1 MTERADSP
9 RAAATA
15 PRPKKDAAS
24 LPKGNSA
31 KAPLPKHGYA
41 KTFAAQPVGSSAELV
56 SVEADLTRGL
66 HNFSVVG
73 LADKAVEEAR
83 DRVSA
88 AIRHSGHKPPK
99 QQNKRIV
106 LSLSPADLKKEGSH
120 YDLAL
125 ALAYLIAAG
134 DLAPLAEDMLFVGE
148 LALDGALRASRGV
161 LPQVLVAK
169 KNGIKIIFVPPEN
182 LREALLVDSVS
193 VYAPKSLAELLQ
205 HLKGEKSLPRLLRD
219 RHVASPPPALD
230 LADIKGQESAKRA
243 LEIAAAGRHNIVFY
257 GQPGTGKTM
266 LARALAGILPP
277 LSDEEMLEVTA
288 IHSTAGLLAGG
299 EAVYWPPF
307 RAPHHSISHVAI
319 VGGGAFP
326 KAGEVTLAHK
336 GVLFLDEFPEFD
348 SRTLEAL
355 RQPLEDRIVTVS
367 RARATITFPA
377 DCMIVAAMNPA
388 DTLSND
394 ARAALR
400 AAAKQARRISRPIV
414 DRLDL
419 WIEVPLV
426 PHDTLAKL
434 GGGEPS
440 ENVRARVVAA
450 RGRAER
456 RAGRLGA
463 ANAALSGREL
473 DEKSGFSASAKET
486 LAHSA
491 ARLNLS
497 PRSYHR
503 TMRVARTIADLA
515 GADAVTPAFVHEAL
529 QYRPRGLFGFE

>member
-1 MTERADSP
+1 MAV
-9 RAAATA
+9 A
-15 PRPKKDAAS
+15 
-24 LPKGNSA
+24 
-31 KAPLPKHGYA
+31 LPKHGYA
-41 KTFAAQPVGSSAELV
+41 KTLAAQPVGSGAEIIT
-56 SVEADLTRGL
+56 VEADLTRGL

-134 DLAPLAEDMLFVGE
+134 DLAPLGSEMLFSGE
-148 LALDGALRASRGV
+148 LALDGTLRSVRGI
-161 LPQVLVAK
+161 LPQALAAK
-169 KNGIKIIFVPPEN
+169 RRKVKTMFVPPGN
-182 LREALLVDSVS
+182 AREALLAEGVAI
-193 VYAPKSLAELLQ
+193 YAPQSLIELLQ
-205 HLKGEKSLPRLLRD
+205 HLKGEKPLPRLMRD
-219 RHVASPPPALD
+219 RRVPVPPPALD
-230 LADIKGQESAKRA
+230 LRDVKGQESAKRA

-257 GQPGTGKTM
+257 GPPGTGKTM
-266 LARALAGILPP
+266 LARALSGILPP
-277 LSDEEMLEVTA
+277 LTDDEMLEVTA
-288 IHSTAGLLAGG
+288 IHSTAGLLADG
-299 EAVYWPPF
+299 EAVYWPPL

-319 VGGGAFP
+319 VGGGTFP

-355 RQPLEDRIVTVS
+355 RQPLEDRVVTVS
-367 RARATITFPA
+367 RARASITFPA

-388 DTLSND
+388 DTLSDD
-394 ARAALR
+394 ARVAFR

-426 PHDTLAKL
+426 PHATLAKL
-434 GGGEPS
+434 STGES
-440 ENVRARVVAA
+440 SKSVRERVVAA
-450 RGRAER
+450 RSRAAKR
-456 RAGRLGA
+456 SGKPGA
-463 ANAALSGREL
+463 TNAALTGREL
-473 DEKSGFSASAKET
+473 DEKSGFTPEAKET
-486 LAHSA
+486 LTQSA
-491 ARLNLS
+491 ARLHLS

-515 GADAVTPAFVHEAL
+515 GADLVTPAYVHEAL

>member
-1 MTERADSP
+1 MT
-9 RAAATA
+9 AT
-15 PRPKKDAAS
+15 
-24 LPKGNSA
+24 LPKPNSA
-31 KAPLPKHGYA
+31 KAPLGKHGYA
-41 KTFAAQPVGSSAELV
+41 KTLAAQPVGSGAQLI

-66 HNFSVVG
+66 HNFSIVG

-83 DRVSA
+83 DRISA
-88 AIRHSGHKPPK
+88 AIRHSGYKPPK

-134 DLAPLAEDMLFVGE
+134 DVPPLTEEMLLIGE
-148 LALDGALRASRGV
+148 LALDGTLRTVKGV
-161 LPQVLVAK
+161 LPQVLAAK
-169 KNGIKIIFVPPEN
+169 HHKVKTIYVPPGN
-182 LREALLVDSVS
+182 AREALLAEGLTI
-193 VYAPKSLAELLQ
+193 YAPRSLAELLQ
-205 HLKGEKSLPRLLRD
+205 HIKGEKPLPRQVRN
-219 RHVASPPPALD
+219 RQAPVPPLVLD
-230 LADIKGQESAKRA
+230 LSDVKGQESAKRA

-257 GQPGTGKTM
+257 GPPGTGKTM

-277 LSDEEMLEVTA
+277 LSDDDMLEVTA
-288 IHSTAGLLAGG
+288 IHSTAGLLNDGD
-299 EAVYWPPF
+299 AVYWPPF

-319 VGGGAFP
+319 VGGGTFP

-367 RARATITFPA
+367 RARATVTFPA

-388 DTLSND
+388 STLSED
-394 ARAALR
+394 MRVMMRAAE
-400 AAAKQARRISRPIV
+400 KQARRISRPIV

-434 GGGEPS
+434 STGEPS
-440 ENVRARVVAA
+440 EQVRKRVVAA
-450 RGRAER
+450 RSRAEKR
-456 RAGRLGA
+456 TSKKGA
-463 ANAALSGREL
+463 TNAALTGREL
-473 DEKSGFSASAKET
+473 DEKSGFTAAAKET
-486 LAHSA
+486 LTQSA

-515 GADAVTPAFVHEAL
+515 GAGAVTPAFVHEAL

>member
-1 MTERADSP
+1 MAAVAPRVTKAP
-9 RAAATA
+9 RAL
-15 PRPKKDAAS
+15 PRA
-24 LPKGNSA
+24 
-31 KAPLPKHGYA
+31 GYA
-41 KTFAAQPVGSSAELV
+41 KTLAAQPVGAGAELV
-56 SVEADLTRGL
+56 TVEADLTRGL
-66 HNFSVVG
+66 HAFAVVG

-88 AIRHSGHKPPK
+88 AIRHSGYKPPK

-120 YDLAL
+120 YDVPL
-125 ALAYLIAAG
+125 ALAYLVAAG
-134 DLAPLAEDMLFVGE
+134 DLPPLPLDMLSAGE
-148 LALDGALRASRGV
+148 LALDGTVRAVRGI

-169 KNGIKIIFVPPEN
+169 RNGVTSVFVPLAN
-182 LREALLVDSVS
+182 TREALLAEGIS
-193 VYAPKSLAELLQ
+193 VYAPATLAELVA
-205 HLKGEKSLPRLLRD
+205 HLKGEKVLPRLVRD
-219 RHVASPPPALD
+219 QRVTQAPIAFD

-257 GQPGTGKTM
+257 GPPGTGKTM

-277 LSDEEMLEVTA
+277 LSPDEMLEVTA
-288 IHSTAGLLAGG
+288 IHSTAGLLKEG
-299 EAVYWPPF
+299 EAVHWPPF

-319 VGGGAFP
+319 VGGGAYP
-326 KAGEVTLAHK
+326 RAGEVTLAHK

-348 SRTLEAL
+348 SRALEAL

-367 RARATITFPA
+367 RARATVTFPA

-388 DTLSND
+388 DTLSED
-394 ARAALR
+394 ARVALR
-400 AAAKQARRISRPIV
+400 AAARQSRRISRPIV

-434 GGGEPS
+434 SSGEPS
-440 ENVRARVVAA
+440 AAVRERVVRARERAA
-450 RGRAER
+450 KRVGKSDVT
-456 RAGRLGA
+456 
-463 ANAALSGREL
+463 NAALSGREL
-473 DEKSGFSASAKET
+473 DERSGISQAAKEALT
-486 LAHSA
+486 QA
-491 ARLNLS
+491 AKRLNLS

-515 GADAVTPAFVHEAL
+515 GADSVTPAHMHEAL

>member
-1 MTERADSP
+1 MPAARSERTPHQSP
-9 RAAATA
+9 AVR
-15 PRPKKDAAS
+15 
-24 LPKGNSA
+24 
-31 KAPLPKHGYA
+31 PLPKLGYA
-41 KTFAAQPVGSSAELV
+41 KTLAAQPVGALAQVV

-66 HNFSVVG
+66 HNFAVVG
-73 LADKAVEEAR
+73 LADKAVDEAR

-88 AIRHSGHKPPK
+88 AIRHSGYKSPK

-134 DLAPLAEDMLFVGE
+134 ELAPPEDEMLLIGE
-148 LALDGALRASRGV
+148 LALDGALRAVRGV
-161 LPQVLVAK
+161 LPQVLAAK
-169 KNGIKIIFVPPEN
+169 RRGIKIIVVPPGN
-182 LREALLVDSVS
+182 TREALLAEGVTI
-193 VYAPKSLAELLQ
+193 YAPETLGELLG
-205 HLKGEKSLPRLLRD
+205 HLKEEKPLPRLVRS
-219 RHVASPPPALD
+219 RHAVSPPLAID

-257 GQPGTGKTM
+257 GPPGTGKTM
-266 LARALAGILPP
+266 LARALTGILPP
-277 LSDEEMLEVTA
+277 LTDDDVLEVTA
-288 IHSTAGLLAGG
+288 IHSIAGLLNEG

-307 RAPHHSISHVAI
+307 RSPHHSISHVAI

-355 RQPLEDRIVTVS
+355 RQPLEDRVVTVS
-367 RARATITFPA
+367 RARASITFPA

-388 DTLSND
+388 DTLTED

-419 WIEVPLV
+419 WIEVPIV
-426 PHDTLAKL
+426 PHDTLSKL
-434 GGGEPS
+434 SRGESS
-440 ENVRARVVAA
+440 ESVRRRVMNARAL
-450 RGRAER
+450 AEK
-456 RAGRLGA
+456 RAGKPGA
-463 ANAALSGREL
+463 TNAALSGREL
-473 DEKSGFSASAKET
+473 DERSGFTDAARQT
-486 LAHSA
+486 LTTAA

-515 GADAVTPAFVHEAL
+515 GSGLVTPSHLHEAL

>member
-1 MTERADSP
+1 MPAAKPKSASVRVSP
-9 RAAATA
+9 PAARTA
-15 PRPKKDAAS
+15 PKR
-24 LPKGNSA
+24 
-31 KAPLPKHGYA
+31 GYA
-41 KTFAAQPVGSSAELV
+41 KTFAAQPVGSGAEMV

-66 HNFSVVG
+66 HAFSIVG

-83 DRVSA
+83 DRISA
-88 AIRHSGHKPPK
+88 AIRHSGIKPPK

-125 ALAYLIAAG
+125 ALAYLIAAEN
-134 DLAPLAEDMLFVGE
+134 LAALAKEMLFVGE
-148 LALDGALRASRGV
+148 LALDGTLRSVRGV
-161 LPQVLVAK
+161 LPQVLAAK
-169 KNGIKIIFVPPEN
+169 RRGVKIIFVPPGN
-182 LREALLVDSVS
+182 AREALLADGVA
-193 VYAPKSLAELLQ
+193 VYAPQSLGELLQ
-205 HLKGEKSLPRLLRD
+205 HLKGEKPLPQLVRD
-219 RHVASPPPALD
+219 RRSPVPPPALD
-230 LADIKGQESAKRA
+230 LRDVKGQESAKRA

-257 GQPGTGKTM
+257 GPPGTGKTM
-266 LARALAGILPP
+266 LARALSGILPP
-277 LSDEEMLEVTA
+277 LTDDDMLEVTA
-288 IHSTAGLLAGG
+288 IHSTAGLLSEG
-299 EAVYWPPF
+299 EAVHWPPF
-307 RAPHHSISHVAI
+307 RSPHHSLSHVAM

-367 RARATITFPA
+367 RARASVTFPA

-388 DTLSND
+388 NTLSD
-394 ARAALR
+394 DSRVMMRAAQ
-400 AAAKQARRISRPIV
+400 KQSRRISRPIV

-426 PHDTLAKL
+426 PHATLAKL
-434 GGGEPS
+434 SGGEPS
-440 ENVRARVVAA
+440 ARVRERVVAA
-450 RGRAER
+450 RTRAEKR
-456 RAGRLGA
+456 TGKSGA
-463 ANAALSGREL
+463 TNAALTGREL
-473 DEKSGFSASAKET
+473 DEKSGFTSAAKET
-486 LAHSA
+486 LTQSA

-515 GADAVTPAFVHEAL
+515 GSDAVTPAFIHEAL